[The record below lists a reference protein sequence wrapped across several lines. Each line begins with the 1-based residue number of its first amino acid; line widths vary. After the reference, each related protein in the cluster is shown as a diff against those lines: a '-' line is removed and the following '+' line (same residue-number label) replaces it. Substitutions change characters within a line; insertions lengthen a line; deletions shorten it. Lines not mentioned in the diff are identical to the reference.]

1 MGTGF
6 KVEGVIPSVCVVW
19 KDKRCKEFDEEAYRN
34 LLRDMLK
41 SRITA
46 LVVGGHAGETECL
59 TMDERLRVIEMAK
72 EEAKGKIPIL
82 GGVIADS
89 TWMAIEQGKIQ
100 KDAGADGVLFCP
112 PTIIGWDPNTAD
124 DMIVEHVKKFDK
136 EVRLPFIFFGGPT
149 SEGTYKI
156 LPKTFKRLAIEAE
169 HLVGWKITS
178 RYDLGAFK
186 ACLNALRDAE
196 KITGR
201 KVAALN
207 AGDHIL
213 VEVLREGAAG
223 TVNGGAVYRAAE
235 DVEIFEAAEKGNIAE
250 AFALQDRLRPIT
262 DAIRGVMHGYSHT
275 YFHYRYK
282 VAAWLLGKIPRPHMR
297 LPMLP
302 VSREEV
308 QIMRDALIKSGL
320 KPAIEAEAIEMSE
333 T

>member
-1 MGTGF
+1 MGKSF

-19 KDKRCKEFDEEAYRN
+19 KDKTCKELDEEAYRL

-41 SRITA
+41 SNISA
-46 LVVGGHAGETECL
+46 FIVGGHAGETECL
-59 TMDERLRVIEMAK
+59 TMEERLRVLQIAK
-72 EEAKGKIPIL
+72 EEAKEKIPVM
-82 GGVIADS
+82 GGVIADA
-89 TWMAIEQGKIQ
+89 TWMAIEQGKMQ
-100 KDAGADGVLFCP
+100 KEAGADGVLFCP

-136 EVRLPFIFFGGPT
+136 EADIPFIFFGGPT

-156 LPKTFKRLAIEAE
+156 LPKTFKRLALEAE
-169 HLVGWKITS
+169 NLVGWKITA
-178 RYDLGAFK
+178 RYDLGTFK
-186 ACLNALRDAE
+186 SCLKALRDAE

-213 VEVLREGAAG
+213 VEVLREGGDG
-223 TVNGGAVYRAAE
+223 TVNGGSVYRAAE
-235 DVEIFEAAEKGNIAE
+235 DVEIYESVKKGDIVRAYE
-250 AFALQDRLRPIT
+250 IQDRLRPTI
-262 DAIRGVMHGYSHT
+262 DAIRGVMYGYSHT

-282 VAAWLLGKIPRPHMR
+282 VAAWLMGKIPRPHMR

-308 QIMRDALIKSGL
+308 QIMRDALVKSGL
-320 KPAIEAEAIEMSE
+320 KPTREAEEIEISG